1 MSLYDLW
8 PFLLIVTGVLL
19 ILRIDPI
26 FAVIDGA
33 TSGAHDRF
41 SAIDGLR
48 GFLAFGVFGH
58 HAVVTHEFLLT
69 GVWEEPRSAFYSLLG
84 QAGVSMFFA
93 ITGFLFWGKLLKA
106 YGAVDWRKLY
116 IGRFFR
122 IAPVYLATVTVMLLV
137 VGVRTNFALQESPF
151 AVWREVTRW
160 LGLGILGLP
169 DVNGYDH
176 TALLMA
182 GVTWTLRYEW
192 LYYFSLPLL
201 AVFATRARHLLF
213 TFTCLV
219 LCLAIYAIKPI
230 PHVLYASLFFC
241 GMTAASLLHEG
252 LRMSADSKWG
262 FAIAAVCLWL
272 LTANFSTV
280 RGVAQVLLL
289 GIAFYVI
296 SSGNT
301 LLGIMTAKG
310 SRRLGEISYS
320 VYLIHGLLLT
330 GIFSIESV
338 RSFALRGFGQYWLII
353 ALCGLVLVLVASLSY
368 VFIERPGINLGKKW
382 AAEKKPR
389 VAS

>member
-1 MSLYDLW
+1 MTLYDLW
-8 PFLLIVTGVLL
+8 PFLLITTGVLL

-26 FAVIDGA
+26 FGVIDGA
-33 TSGAHDRF
+33 ASGTQDRF
-41 SAIDGLR
+41 STIDGLR

-69 GVWEEPRSAFYSLLG
+69 GVWEEPPSAFYSLLG
-84 QAGVSMFFA
+84 QAGVSLFFA

-122 IAPVYLATVTVMLLV
+122 IGPVYLATVTVMLLV
-137 VGVRTNFALQESPF
+137 VWSRTNFGLQESPF
-151 AVWREVTRW
+151 VVWREVTRW
-160 LGLGILGLP
+160 LFLGILGQP
-169 DVNGYDH
+169 DVNGYEH
-176 TALLMA
+176 TGRLMA

-201 AVFATRARHLLF
+201 AAFATRARHLLF
-213 TFTCLV
+213 TFTGLV

-230 PHVLYASLFFC
+230 PHALYASLFFC
-241 GMTAASLLHEG
+241 GMTAASLLHEEF
-252 LRMSADSKWG
+252 RMNADSKWA
-262 FAIAAVCLWL
+262 FAMAVVCLWL

-280 RGVAQVLLL
+280 HGVTQVLLM
-289 GIAFYVI
+289 GVAFYVI

-301 LLGIMTAKG
+301 LLGILTAKG

-320 VYLIHGLLLT
+320 VYLIHGLMLT
-330 GIFSIESV
+330 GIFSIGSV
-338 RSFALRGFGQYWLII
+338 RSFALRSFGHYWFTI
-353 ALCGLVLVLVASLSY
+353 ALCGLALVLAASLSY
-368 VFIERPGINLGKKW
+368 VLIERPGINLGKKW
-382 AAEKKPR
+382 AAERKPR